1 MVVVTKVG
9 ALAAAA
15 AAANGVEVDA
25 DGRYV
30 VHDAKYYRP
39 HDEELVPNARDIIRT
54 PCMRVRACVSVGAR
68 GICARVVSRCLWW
81 GTTVGN
87 KGGCLFGVFCVPTS
101 ASIAA
106 IDWRFRRGGLG
117 AAHDDG
123 EPRRGRL
130 RIVSQGP
137 APAFR
142 FRLMCANFGCHHPTL
157 LRKFFA

>member
-54 PCMRVRACVSVGAR
+54 PCMRVRACVRVGMC
-68 GICARVVSRCLWW
+68 GICTRVVSTLP
-81 GTTVGN
+81 GVGDDVASR
-87 KGGCLFGVFCVPTS
+87 GGVPCRVFCVPTS